1 MLIRSLSEEPSSIQI
16 NEPQLAVVLGR
27 ITLKSRMPLTKGIG
41 DRMGA
46 KKKVRVPQKSE
57 RREEK
62 SEKGKRKGG
71 DKERLKLFELNARS
85 AYSFGIL
92 LKSRLLFG
100 PK

>member
-46 KKKVRVPQKSE
+46 KKKCGCHKKVRE
-57 RREEK
+57 
-62 SEKGKRKGG
+62 GKRRVRRGR
-71 DKERLKLFELNARS
+71 EREGTR
-85 AYSFGIL
+85 
-92 LKSRLLFG
+92 RD
-100 PK
+100 